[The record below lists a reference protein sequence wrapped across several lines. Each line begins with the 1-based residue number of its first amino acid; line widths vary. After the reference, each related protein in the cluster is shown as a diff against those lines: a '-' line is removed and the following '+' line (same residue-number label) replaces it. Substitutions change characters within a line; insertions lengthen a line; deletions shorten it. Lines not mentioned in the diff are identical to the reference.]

1 MKAFFLF
8 KQIGLSLAAFF
19 IFLSGTFASSTPAPG
34 NAANPPRWEHLGS
47 KKVDYALDRDEII
60 VTAREGKFTAI
71 KFLVKRSGINIHK
84 CVVHYENGGVQ
95 EIDLRESIPAG
106 GETRVIDLDGKR
118 RFIEKI
124 VLWYDSKNYED
135 RKAVIEAWGRH

>member
-8 KQIGLSLAAFF
+8 KQIGLSFAALF
-19 IFLSGTFASSTPAPG
+19 ILLSGTFASTIPAPV
-34 NAANPPRWEHLGS
+34 NPSNTPRWEHLGS

-60 VTAREGKFTAI
+60 VTAREGKFTAV
-71 KFLVKRSGINIHK
+71 KFLVKRSGINLHK
-84 CVVHYENGGVQ
+84 CVVHFENGGIQ
-95 EIDLRESIPAG
+95 EIDLRENIPAG

-124 VLWYDSKNYED
+124 VLWYDSKNYAD
-135 RKAVIEAWGRH
+135 HKAVIEAWGRH